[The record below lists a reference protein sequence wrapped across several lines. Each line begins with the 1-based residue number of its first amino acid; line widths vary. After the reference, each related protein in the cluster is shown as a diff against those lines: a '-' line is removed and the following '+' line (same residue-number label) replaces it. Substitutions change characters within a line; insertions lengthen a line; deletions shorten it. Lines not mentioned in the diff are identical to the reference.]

1 MTKAARMFQCNSG
14 FNTMNINKL
23 LAVAGLGAFLVVTN
37 ARAEETLFAQ
47 IGGEATL
54 KATVDTMT
62 DIMLDDERI
71 NFTFANTDLAKFKK
85 LLYEQLCELAG
96 GPCKYTGR
104 TMFEAHKKLNTNNA
118 QFNALAEDLYIA
130 FEKHGVPY
138 HVQNK
143 MMALL
148 APMQPDVVKKGGTGV
163 PDPDAKSP
171 AAAPAPASK

>member
-1 MTKAARMFQCNSG
+1 MTKAVRMFQFNSG
-14 FNTMNINKL
+14 FNAMNINKL
-23 LAVAGLGAFLVVTN
+23 LAAATLGAFLAFATT

-62 DIMLDDERI
+62 DIMLDDDRI

-148 APMQPDVVKKGGTGV
+148 APLQPDVVKKNGTGV
-163 PDPDAKSP
+163 PDPDAVPKP
-171 AAAPAPASK
+171 VPAPASK